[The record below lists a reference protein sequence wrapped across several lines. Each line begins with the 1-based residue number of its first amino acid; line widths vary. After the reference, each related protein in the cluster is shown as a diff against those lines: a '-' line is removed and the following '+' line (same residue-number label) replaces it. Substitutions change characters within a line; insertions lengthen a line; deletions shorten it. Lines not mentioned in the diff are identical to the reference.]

1 MLTRAFKIVSISITL
16 LCIYACS
23 HPIEIVGEGDVTS
36 ASGTR
41 NCYLE
46 DFQAG
51 QDNCSKNYVVGA
63 YHETYYATPRTG
75 WQFDH
80 WGNKYCPD
88 AAPPNYDCSFDVDA
102 AVVREYWGQTAA
114 PLQAVFT
121 RITETKDFYF
131 TGHYQSQSGPAPP
144 GRCPAGH
151 TLSTFRSEGQT
162 LDMEKVVVTGSH
174 CLSQLDYSFVAGQS
188 LSTYSNGDTLTT
200 TYAGTTTILSSP
212 PQAHWYDVATV
223 TGGTGR
229 FEGATGTIYDTGLLD
244 LETHSGPE
252 AMQGKINY

>member
-131 TGHYQSQSGPAPP
+131 TGHYQSQSRACTPWP
-144 GRCPAGH
+144 
-151 TLSTFRSEGQT
+151 LSG
-162 LDMEKVVVTGSH
+162 GSH
-174 CLSQLDYSFVAGQS
+174 PFDLPQR
-188 LSTYSNGDTLTT
+188 
-200 TYAGTTTILSSP
+200 GTDSGHGKSRRYRKPL
-212 PQAHWYDVATV
+212 PQPA
-223 TGGTGR
+223 R
-229 FEGATGTIYDTGLLD
+229 LLLCSWSEPID
-244 LETHSGPE
+244 LF
-252 AMQGKINY
+252 QR